1 MKRKM
6 VLIIISLIII
16 FAIAIAILII
26 TSPTSKYSI
35 IKKFKDNKEL
45 FEKSMKELSSEANI
59 YDEYGRLKP
68 SNPYYNTVKNETN
81 YKVYTDES
89 GFNYYYK
96 VYNNIGECIDSGFH
110 TGEITFECI
119 DNILSVK
126 MGFGTYAFICRYYD
140 LSTSRVSRFYT
151 TPLEISGEY
160 IAYFTK
166 NHKNDENSI
175 ILVIQ
180 NIFDEKVYY
189 QEIKRAFSSKVL
201 DLYSETEF
209 INNNTQLKISYLIN
223 SSDEII
229 TEVIDL
235 K

>member
-1 MKRKM
+1 MKRNLTL
-6 VLIIISLIII
+6 LIIIIII
-16 FAIAIAILII
+16 VLGIIAYIKMSNKII
-26 TSPTSKYSI
+26 I
-35 IKKFKDNKEL
+35 CHEKDDI
-45 FEKSMKELSSEANI
+45 EKRDETNI

-68 SNPYYNTVKNETN
+68 SNPYYNTVKDETN

-89 GFNYYYK
+89 GLNYYYK

-119 DNILSVK
+119 DNILSMK

-166 NHKNDENSI
+166 KTKNDENNI

-189 QEIKRAFSSKVL
+189 QEIKRDFSSKVL

-209 INNNTQLKISYLIN
+209 INNNTQLKISYPIN
-223 SSDEII
+223 SNDEII
-229 TEVIDL
+229 IEVINL

>member
-1 MKRKM
+1 MAINLFPYFFRLFIK
-6 VLIIISLIII
+6 VIFVALFYSLFYIQ
-16 FAIAIAILII
+16 FCDF
-26 TSPTSKYSI
+26 S
-35 IKKFKDNKEL
+35 
-45 FEKSMKELSSEANI
+45 
-59 YDEYGRLKP
+59 
-68 SNPYYNTVKNETN
+68 
-81 YKVYTDES
+81 YT
-89 GFNYYYK
+89 
-96 VYNNIGECIDSGFH
+96 
-110 TGEITFECI
+110 
-119 DNILSVK
+119 
-126 MGFGTYAFICRYYD
+126 
-140 LSTSRVSRFYT
+140 
-151 TPLEISGEY
+151 
-160 IAYFTK
+160 TK

-209 INNNTQLKISYLIN
+209 INNNTQLKISYPIN

>member
-1 MKRKM
+1 M
-6 VLIIISLIII
+6 LILQ
-16 FAIAIAILII
+16 
-26 TSPTSKYSI
+26 
-35 IKKFKDNKEL
+35 
-45 FEKSMKELSSEANI
+45 
-59 YDEYGRLKP
+59 
-68 SNPYYNTVKNETN
+68 
-81 YKVYTDES
+81 
-89 GFNYYYK
+89 
-96 VYNNIGECIDSGFH
+96 
-110 TGEITFECI
+110 
-119 DNILSVK
+119 
-126 MGFGTYAFICRYYD
+126 
-140 LSTSRVSRFYT
+140 
-151 TPLEISGEY
+151 
-160 IAYFTK
+160 K

-189 QEIKRAFSSKVL
+189 QEIKRDFSSKVL

>member
-1 MKRKM
+1 M
-6 VLIIISLIII
+6 LILQ
-16 FAIAIAILII
+16 
-26 TSPTSKYSI
+26 
-35 IKKFKDNKEL
+35 
-45 FEKSMKELSSEANI
+45 
-59 YDEYGRLKP
+59 
-68 SNPYYNTVKNETN
+68 
-81 YKVYTDES
+81 
-89 GFNYYYK
+89 
-96 VYNNIGECIDSGFH
+96 
-110 TGEITFECI
+110 
-119 DNILSVK
+119 
-126 MGFGTYAFICRYYD
+126 
-140 LSTSRVSRFYT
+140 
-151 TPLEISGEY
+151 
-160 IAYFTK
+160 K